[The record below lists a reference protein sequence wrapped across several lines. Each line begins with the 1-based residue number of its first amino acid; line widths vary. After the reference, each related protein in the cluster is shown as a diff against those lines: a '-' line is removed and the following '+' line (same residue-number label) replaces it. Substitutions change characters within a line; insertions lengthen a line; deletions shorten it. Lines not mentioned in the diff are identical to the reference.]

1 MGDSMRKTAKERKQL
16 KQAKNTFSSSNN
28 EVFNFL
34 KILIVVVVLVL
45 VFWLITMFITSDKTK
60 KSEDTVIQYN
70 EILVGS
76 ILSKDSEKYYVLVE
90 AENDD
95 NVYSYEQLITKYKNK
110 KDHLDFYTVD
120 LSDDF
125 NSKFVSDKANLNVEK
140 ITDIRFSETT
150 LLEIKNKKIVK
161 TITSND
167 EIKKYLTNLSA

>member
-16 KQAKNTFSSSNN
+16 KQEKNTFSSSNN

-34 KILIVVVVLVL
+34 KILIVVVVLVI
-45 VFWLITMFITSDKTK
+45 VFWLITMLITNDKTK

-110 KDHLDFYTVD
+110 EDHLDFYTVD

-125 NSKFVSDKANLNVEK
+125 NSKFVSDKANLNVKK

-161 TITSND
+161 TITSDD
-167 EIKKYLTNLSA
+167 EIEKYLTNLSA